1 LLGASSSAVLAVN
14 DRAGPP
20 LAVPITFAIIG
31 DGPEETLVFAVDH
44 KPKASRRLRRL
55 RLIEADP
62 RVAVLASGYDDDWR
76 RLWWVRADG
85 TAVIHPA
92 AAGPSGASGAP
103 GAAGAPGEER
113 GRAVRA
119 LTDRY
124 PQYAGHEPRGELVAI
139 RIEAITGWSGADL
152 AAD

>member
-1 LLGASSSAVLAVN
+1 VRLTEEESLRLLGASSSAVLAVN

-20 LAVPITFAIIG
+20 LAVPITFAITG
-31 DGPEETLVFAVDH
+31 DGHEETLVFAVDH

-62 RVAVLASGYDDDWR
+62 RVAVLADGYDDDWR
-76 RLWWVRADG
+76 RLWWVRVDG
-85 TAVIHPA
+85 TAVILPA
-92 AAGPSGASGAP
+92 A
-103 GAAGAPGEER
+103 AAGAPGEER
-113 GRAVRA
+113 ERAVRA